1 MFKKIALAAALVA
14 TASFA
19 TWDKFPVLENHK
31 GQAAVGISDIMQ
43 DKMNQ
48 LSLGAKARYTVAPNL
63 ELGLEIPFVI
73 FTHWDGED
81 VEDANGLADI
91 PLMVRYQFMPNMN
104 AFLDISWPTCNEDLC
119 GEDGPVGFH
128 FGAQYSQNF
137 GMVNFGS
144 ELGLAIETKGDD
156 KTTPPWEL
164 NLGVEGDFA
173 INPMLTP
180 YVGLDLAM
188 LLGKYTY
195 DGENMGDSHTGDLG
209 IGPYLGLGIAFN
221 PMITL
226 DLCAQFILGKD
237 YLKVTTQSDE
247 MVTALGATLFI
258 NF

>member
-19 TWDKFPVLENHK
+19 TWDKFPVLEQGK
-31 GQAAVGISDIMQ
+31 GQAAVGINDLMQ
-43 DKMNQ
+43 DKWNQ
-48 LSLGAKARYTVAPNL
+48 LGLSAKARYTIIPNL
-63 ELGLEIPFVI
+63 EVGFEIPFVI

-81 VEDANGLADI
+81 AEADGLADI
-91 PLMVRYQFMPNMN
+91 PLMVRYQFMPTMN
-104 AFLDISWPTCNEDLC
+104 AFLDISLPTCNEDLC

-164 NLGVEGDFA
+164 NAGAEADIAV
-173 INPMLTP
+173 NPMLTP

-195 DGENMGDSHTGDLG
+195 DGENGGDSHTGDLG

-226 DLCAQFILGKD
+226 DLCAQFIFGKD

-247 MVTALGATLFI
+247 MVTTLGATLFI

>member
-14 TASFA
+14 TATFA
-19 TWDKFPVLENHK
+19 TWDKFPVLEQGK
-31 GQAAVGISDIMQ
+31 GQAAVGINDLMQ
-43 DKMNQ
+43 DKGNQ
-48 LSLGAKARYTVAPNL
+48 LSLGAKGRFTVIQNL
-63 ELGLEIPFVI
+63 EVGLAIPYVI

-81 VEDANGLADI
+81 QKADGLADI
-91 PLMVRYQFMPNMN
+91 GLMVRYQFMPTMN
-104 AFLDISWPTCNEDLC
+104 AFLDIALPTCNEDLC

-156 KTTPPWEL
+156 KTTPPWTL
-164 NLGVEGDFA
+164 NLGAEGDFA

-195 DGENMGDSHTGDLG
+195 DGENGGDSHTGELG
-209 IGPYLGLGIAFN
+209 IEPYLGLGIAFN

-226 DLCAQFILGKD
+226 DLCAQFTFGKD
-237 YLKVTTQSDE
+237 YLKVTTHRDE
-247 MVTALGATLFI
+247 MVTNLAATLFI